1 MVRVRVLTELRRC
14 FTLHM
19 SNSSRTAALFRVGM
33 SIGSAQLANVAHEE
47 AEHLKQNETPEISS
61 VELVDRSKSRTVCQ
75 MYGDYCLHI

>member
-1 MVRVRVLTELRRC
+1 
-14 FTLHM
+14 
-19 SNSSRTAALFRVGM
+19 M